1 MSSRFTYANG
11 ANHDLDLLHDSVA
24 PGPDQSSGTR
34 HSPDRQKGSV
44 RNEPRS
50 GSVAAARSP
59 ATASSEGR
67 SSTPRA
73 DCGEM
78 RADRAVQT
86 RKQEEMRHPPTVW
99 VDQAHAEE
107 PLDRLRRDY
116 VDYLRGRA
124 QPTSPDT
131 VIKYNASLLAFIRFL
146 ERQGEEQVL
155 GSVTP
160 GLINAWVNEQRSI
173 GRSEDG
179 IASRLG
185 SLKVFSSKYIY
196 KHLELTTRDLLMKV
210 PRITPPE
217 KPAEILTK
225 REIEQVLATYDRP
238 TFEDIRDRALV
249 GTYIATGLR
258 FREVLELPFDG
269 LDRVSGELRFIRG
282 KGNKERMARLSPAA
296 LKYVKEYLRLRPG
309 IGLSDQFWLQADGK
323 PLHYWGGQSI
333 MRRLRARSG
342 IARLHWHLFRHGFA
356 QTALVKGAP
365 AALVQ
370 EMLGHSTNVM
380 TRRYLGRARQTEAAR
395 QMPNF
400 SPI

>member
-1 MSSRFTYANG
+1 MSSRFTYSNSADR
-11 ANHDLDLLHDSVA
+11 DLDLLHHSVA
-24 PGPDQSSGTR
+24 PGPDVQSGKP
-34 HSPDRQKGSV
+34 HRQEGIFG
-44 RNEPRS
+44 NESRS
-50 GSVAAARSP
+50 AAQSLAAAP
-59 ATASSEGR
+59 IDGR
-67 SSTPRA
+67 SSTPPA
-73 DCGEM
+73 ECGEM
-78 RADRAVQT
+78 RADRAVRT

-99 VDQAHAEE
+99 FDQAYAEE
-107 PLDRLRRDY
+107 PLDKLRRDY

-124 QPTSPDT
+124 QPTLPDT
-131 VIKYNASLLAFIRFL
+131 VIKYNSSLLAFIRFL
-146 ERQGEEQVL
+146 DRQGEEQVL

-160 GLINAWVNEQRSI
+160 GTVNAWVNEQRSI

-185 SLKVFSSKYIY
+185 ALKVFSSKYIY

-217 KPAEILTK
+217 KLAEILTE

-238 TFEDIRDRALV
+238 TYEDIRDRALV

-258 FREVLELPFDG
+258 FRKVLELPFGG

-282 KGNKERMARLSPAA
+282 KGNKERLARLSPTA
-296 LKYVKEYLRLRPG
+296 LKYVKECLRLRPAADG
-309 IGLSDQFWLQADGK
+309 SDRLWLQANGRS
-323 PLHYWGGQSI
+323 LTFWGGQSI

-380 TRRYLGRARQTEAAR
+380 TRRYLGQARQTEAAR
-395 QMPNF
+395 QMPNYA
-400 SPI
+400 PI